1 MGAIA
6 VIVQDQS
13 SPNADDV
20 DLLAMCARLRHR
32 ARTGTFK
39 FAQKNFSAAY
49 LSAGTDAD
57 KTAGVQPARD
67 ENQDIAVLLDGYLFD
82 RAELARQWRLP
93 TNAEKMGDS
102 DWLVQAYRQRGP
114 GILHQLEGSY
124 AIVIHD
130 FCEHKTWLARDRM
143 GTRAL
148 HLRRAEQAW
157 WIASEEWACLSA
169 SAPVMLNPVSVERFL
184 ALQSSISRESYFA
197 HVHSLAA
204 GDIVCLQKG
213 SLRRQ
218 TRPLPDW
225 NADLHALD
233 FIPAMEEFQ
242 RRFER
247 AVKRCLPADSR
258 CGISLSAGIDSGSIA
273 AFALPLLRERGK
285 NLYAYTFGFAHFAQ
299 IDETHILA
307 EPVGAL
313 GIRLHSISAD
323 NFVFPPTVSSPS
335 TPLMNIYREI
345 KQQIYAAAQAQQ
357 CGVILHGNFGDHL
370 QADWHYCLHEA
381 KDLADIRDFWRARR
395 GRNTQLSWWKDPAI
409 RYTMRHFL
417 RRGARPKRER
427 QFLQYLGPAGGAEA
441 SLESFYSEAF
451 GLDVRC
457 PYRDP
462 ELAELMLSIK
472 ALHCH
477 KRGIGK
483 ALVREAMRGRWPTAL
498 LSRPKSSDLTPIYL
512 QRFSAELTAVK
523 SSLESVTDLMQQMG
537 INAENL
543 VADVTSASNP
553 RLAVKICQILGF
565 SLWQKRM
572 KHESVTI

>member
-6 VIVQDQS
+6 VIVEDQTS
-13 SPNADDV
+13 VNADAV
-20 DLLAMCARLRHR
+20 ELAGMCTRLRHR
-32 ARTGTFK
+32 ARAGTFK

-82 RAELARQWRLP
+82 RAEFARRWRLP
-93 TNAEKMGDS
+93 TSAEKMGDA

-114 GILHQLEGSY
+114 GVLHQLEGSY

-130 FCEHKTWLARDRM
+130 FREHKTWLARDRM

-148 HLRRAEQAW
+148 HLRRTDHAW

-169 SAPVMLNPVSVERFL
+169 SAPAELNPTSVERFI
-184 ALQSSISRESYFA
+184 ALQSSVSRESYFA

-213 SLRRQ
+213 ALQRQ
-218 TRPLPDW
+218 TRPLPQW
-225 NADLHALD
+225 NAELHALD

-258 CGISLSAGIDSGSIA
+258 CGISLSAGIDSGSVA

-285 NLYAYTFGFAHFAQ
+285 NLYAYTFGFANFAQ

-307 EPVGAL
+307 EPVAAL
-313 GIRLHSISAD
+313 GVRLHAISAD
-323 NFVFPPTVSSPS
+323 NFIFPPTVSSPS

-345 KQQIYAAAQAQQ
+345 KQQIYAAAQTQQ

-370 QADWHYCLHEA
+370 QADWRYCLHEA
-381 KDLADIRDFWRARR
+381 KDVADIRDFLRARR
-395 GRNTQLSWWKDPAI
+395 GRNTPHHWWKDPAI
-409 RYTMRHFL
+409 RYAVRHIFH
-417 RRGARPKRER
+417 RGETRKREP
-427 QFLQYLGPAGGAEA
+427 QFLQYLGSAGGAEA
-441 SLESFYSEAF
+441 CLESFYCEAF
-451 GLDVRC
+451 GVDVRC

-462 ELAELMLSIK
+462 ELAELMLSVK

-477 KRGIGK
+477 KRGVGK
-483 ALVREAMRGRWPTAL
+483 ALVREAMRGRWPSAL
-498 LSRPKSSDLTPIYL
+498 LSRPKSSDLTPIFL
-512 QRFSAELTAVK
+512 QRFCDELTKVR
-523 SSLESVTDLMQQMG
+523 SSLAPLSTLMEQMG
-537 INAENL
+537 INTESL
-543 VADVTSASNP
+543 IADVISANNP
-553 RLAVKICQILGF
+553 RLAVKICQFLGL
-565 SLWQKRM
+565 SLWHKRM

>member
-6 VIVQDQS
+6 VIVVDQS
-13 SPNADDV
+13 SVKADD
-20 DLLAMCARLRHR
+20 DELLGMCTRLKHR
-32 ARTGTFK
+32 ARAGIFK
-39 FAQKNFSAAY
+39 IAQQNFSAVY

-67 ENQDIAVLLDGYLFD
+67 EDQDIAVLLDGYLFD
-82 RAELARQWRLP
+82 RAELARRWRLP
-93 TNAEKMGDS
+93 TSAEKMGDA
-102 DWLVQAYRQRGP
+102 DWIVQAYRQRGP
-114 GILHQLEGSY
+114 GVLHQLEGSY

-130 FCEHKTWLARDRM
+130 FREHKTWLARDRM

-148 HLRRAEQAW
+148 HLRRAAQSW
-157 WIASEEWACLSA
+157 WIASEEWGCLSA
-169 SAPVMLNPVSVERFL
+169 RVPVALNPVSVERFL
-184 ALQSSISRESYFA
+184 ALESSVSRESYFA
-197 HVHSLAA
+197 HVQSLAA

-213 SLRRQ
+213 SLQRQ

-225 NADLHALD
+225 NAALHGLD

-242 RRFER
+242 LRFER
-247 AVKRCLPADSR
+247 AVKRCLPVDSR
-258 CGISLSAGIDSGSIA
+258 CGISLSAGIDSGSVA

-285 NLYAYTFGFAHFAQ
+285 NLYAYTFGFRDFAQ
-299 IDETHILA
+299 VDETHILA

-313 GIRLHSISAD
+313 GIRLHSIFAD
-323 NFVFPPTVSSPS
+323 NFVFPPSVSSPS

-395 GRNTQLSWWKDPAI
+395 GRDTQHKWWKDPAI
-409 RYTMRHFL
+409 RFAVRHIL
-417 RRGARPKRER
+417 RRGATLKRES
-427 QFLQYLGPAGGAEA
+427 QFRQYLGPAGGAEA

-462 ELAELMLSIK
+462 ELAELMLSVK

-477 KRGIGK
+477 KRGAGK

-498 LSRPKSSDLTPIYL
+498 LSRPKSSDLTPVFL
-512 QRFSAELTAVK
+512 QRFSGELAAVR
-523 SSLESVTDLMQQMG
+523 SSLEPVTELMQQMG
-537 INAENL
+537 INAESL
-543 VADVTSASNP
+543 IADVTSACNP
-553 RLAVKICQILGF
+553 RLAVKICQFLGL

-572 KHESVTI
+572 KYESVTI